1 MNPRGRWLSGISLI
15 LLSLYSPIWSQRTP
29 VSLGVVWVFFL
40 ELLVI
45 RGVRRARYLSRP
57 SRFTVLLS
65 DAEGTRACHLHDP
78 GRLKHLLRRGAEV
91 FYRWAWRPGR
101 RTSCD
106 VVAVRGPGGV
116 LVLEDTRLGNKLF
129 PMAASL
135 LVPGLTGDLA
145 AEKWVNG
152 TRIDFVSVDREG
164 RPVLIEVKSTNLVE
178 NGVALFPD
186 APSTRARRQVEALVA
201 ATRSGARAAIV
212 FTVLR
217 GDAHLLRP
225 NRAIDPGL
233 ARLLKNHQR
242 SLELYAYR
250 VDSVLVGDEIRISYA
265 GAITI
270 DLD

>member
-1 MNPRGRWLSGISLI
+1 MFLA
-15 LLSLYSPIWSQRTP
+15 
-29 VSLGVVWVFFL
+29 L

-45 RGVRRARYLSRP
+45 RGVRRARYISRP

-65 DAEGTRACHLHDP
+65 DDEGIRACHLHDP
-78 GRLKHLLRRGAEV
+78 GRLRHLLRPGAEV
-91 FYRWAWRPGR
+91 FYRGAWRLGR

-106 VVAVRGPGGV
+106 VVAVRSPSGV

-129 PMAASL
+129 PVVASL
-135 LVPGLTGDLA
+135 LVPGLAGDIA

-152 TRIDFVSVDREG
+152 TRVDFVSVDGEG

-186 APSTRARRQVEALVA
+186 APSARARRQVEALVA

-217 GDAHLLRP
+217 GDAHTLRP

-233 ARLLKNHQR
+233 AKLLKSHQG
-242 SLELYAYR
+242 SLELYAYK
-250 VDSVLVGDEIRISYA
+250 VNPVLVSDEIRISYA
-265 GAITI
+265 GAITVK
-270 DLD
+270 LD

>member
-1 MNPRGRWLSGISLI
+1 M
-15 LLSLYSPIWSQRTP
+15 
-29 VSLGVVWVFFL
+29 
-40 ELLVI
+40 
-45 RGVRRARYLSRP
+45 
-57 SRFTVLLS
+57 LS
-65 DAEGTRACHLHDP
+65 DAEGTQACHLHDP
-78 GRLKHLLRRGAEV
+78 GRLRHLLRPGAEV

-106 VVAVRGPGGV
+106 VVAVRSPGGV

-129 PMAASL
+129 PMVAPL

-145 AEKWVNG
+145 AEKWING
-152 TRIDFVSVDREG
+152 TRVDFVSVDREG

-178 NGVALFPD
+178 NGVALFPAD
-186 APSTRARRQVEALVA
+186 APSTRARRQVEALIA

-217 GDAHLLRP
+217 SDAHTLRP

-233 ARLLKNHQR
+233 AKLLKSHQAG
-242 SLELYAYR
+242 LELYAYK
-250 VDSVLVGDEIRISYA
+250 VNPILVGDEIKVSYA

-270 DLD
+270 NLD

>member
-1 MNPRGRWLSGISLI
+1 
-15 LLSLYSPIWSQRTP
+15 
-29 VSLGVVWVFFL
+29 L

-65 DAEGTRACHLHDP
+65 DAEGTQACHLHDP
-78 GRLKHLLRRGAEV
+78 GRLRHLLRPGAEV

-106 VVAVRGPGGV
+106 VVAVRSPGGV

-129 PMAASL
+129 PMVAPL

-145 AEKWVNG
+145 AEKWING
-152 TRIDFVSVDREG
+152 TRVDFVSVDREG

-178 NGVALFPD
+178 NGVALFPAD
-186 APSTRARRQVEALVA
+186 APSTRARRQVEALIA

-217 GDAHLLRP
+217 SDAHTLRP

-233 ARLLKNHQR
+233 AKLLKSHQAG
-242 SLELYAYR
+242 LELYAYK
-250 VDSVLVGDEIRISYA
+250 VNPILVGDEIKVSYA

-270 DLD
+270 NLD